1 MSVQTPRVT
10 NKNLLLGVS
19 GGIAAY
25 KSVELA
31 RRLVQ
36 AGFTVQVVL
45 TEAGTEFVSVLALQ
59 AVTGRAVRQSLF
71 DAQAEAGMSHIELA
85 KWADVLLIAP
95 ASADIVARLAH
106 GLANDLLTTLVL
118 ATSAQVVLSP
128 AMNGRMWRHPAVQA
142 NLALLSERGVEIVP
156 PDVGALAC
164 GAVDIGR
171 LPSVEVLVDFV
182 STLSVIPQLLLGK
195 RVLITAGPTFEDIDP
210 VRFIGN
216 RSSGKM
222 GYALAEVARAM
233 GAEVTLISGPTALA
247 SPAGVHCI
255 RVRSA
260 EEMFAEVKTCFS
272 NQDWFISAAAV
283 ADYRVME
290 RAEQKLKKQADST
303 LTLTLI
309 QNPDIV
315 AWAGHQVN
323 RGRVIAF
330 SAETE
335 SLLDNARAKL
345 VRKGVDA
352 VLANWVSEGRG
363 FEQAENQLFLIS
375 AQGEFDLGSMSKAL
389 LAEQVWQALLRLEFL
404 SSER

>member
-1 MSVQTPRVT
+1 MSVQTRRVT

-25 KSVELA
+25 KSVDLA

-36 AGFTVQVVL
+36 AGFSVQVVL
-45 TEAGTEFVSVLALQ
+45 TEAGAEFVSPLALQ
-59 AVTGRAVRQSLF
+59 AVTGKVVRQSLF

-95 ASADIVARLAH
+95 ATADLVARLVH
-106 GLANDLLTTLVL
+106 GLADNLLTTLAL
-118 ATSAQVVLSP
+118 ATNAKVILAP
-128 AMNGRMWRHPAVQA
+128 AMNGVMWRHPAVQA
-142 NLALLSERGVEIVP
+142 NLALLAERGVTILP
-156 PDVGALAC
+156 PEVGHLAC
-164 GAVDIGR
+164 GDVDIGR
-171 LPSVEVLVDFV
+171 MPSVESLVEVLVASVMKSSEV
-182 STLSVIPQLLLGK
+182 SQALAGQ

-222 GYALAEVARAM
+222 GYALAEVARDM
-233 GAEVTLISGPTALA
+233 GAEVVLISGPTALA
-247 SPAGVHCI
+247 DPVGVQCI

-260 EEMFAEVKTCFS
+260 QDMFAQVQARFA

-283 ADYRVME
+283 ADYRVAE
-290 RAEQKLKKQADST
+290 KAEQKLKKQADST
-303 LTLTLI
+303 LTLTLV

-315 AWAGHQVN
+315 AWAGHQAD

-335 SLLDNARAKL
+335 NLLDNARAKL

-352 VLANWVSEGRG
+352 VLANWVNEGRG
-363 FEQAENQLFLIS
+363 FEQAENQLFLVS
-375 AQGEFDLGSMSKAL
+375 AHDEIDLGSMSKSL
-389 LAEQVWQALLRLEFL
+389 LAEQVWLALLGLAEA
-404 SSER
+404 